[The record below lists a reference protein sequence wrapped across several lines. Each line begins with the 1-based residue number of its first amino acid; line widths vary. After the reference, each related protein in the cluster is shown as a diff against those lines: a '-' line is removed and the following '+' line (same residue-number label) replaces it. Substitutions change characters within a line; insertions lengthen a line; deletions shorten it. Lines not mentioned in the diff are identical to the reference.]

1 MTKRPDASYNL
12 CTFKFANGKFC
23 TMPAHPNY
31 DGLCLNHATIHRRT
45 FHREDDLVK
54 ELASPA
60 GDFITQIDINH
71 VLGKLF
77 DALAANRVSPKRAAT
92 LAYIGHLLMQSQ
104 NGARYEANNWAT
116 ESKVLSKLIDIKYPS
131 EPTPDAASPAPPCQ
145 PSLSRE
151 SAQAMPSR
159 EGGSPAPSPKSPP
172 KS

>member
-23 TMPAHPNY
+23 TMPAHPNH

-77 DALAANRVSPKRAAT
+77 AALAANRVSPRRAAT
-92 LAYIGHLLMQSQ
+92 LAYIGHLLMRSQ
-104 NGARYEANNWAT
+104 HGARREASNWLI
-116 ESKVLSKLIDIKYPS
+116 ESQVLSQLVAIKYPS
-131 EPTPDAASPAPPCQ
+131 EPSADAASPD
-145 PSLSRE
+145 
-151 SAQAMPSR
+151 
-159 EGGSPAPSPKSPP
+159 PSPKSPP

>member
-1 MTKRPDASYNL
+1 MTKRPEDPYNL

-23 TMPAHPNY
+23 TMPAHPKH

-77 DALAANRVSPKRAAT
+77 EALAANRVSPRRAAT

-104 NGARYEANNWAT
+104 SGARREASNWDT
-116 ESKVLSKLIDIKYPS
+116 IESKVLSKLVEIKYPGELS
-131 EPTPDAASPAPPCQ
+131 PNSTEPSTKSSQSTAPA
-145 PSLSRE
+145 
-151 SAQAMPSR
+151 
-159 EGGSPAPSPKSPP
+159 KS
-172 KS
+172 

>member
-1 MTKRPDASYNL
+1 MSNRRPDASYNL
-12 CTFKFANGKFC
+12 CNFKFANGKFC
-23 TMPAHPNY
+23 TMPAHPNH

-77 DALAANRVSPKRAAT
+77 EALAANRVSPRRAAT
-92 LAYIGHLLMQSQ
+92 LAYIGHLLLQSQ
-104 NGARYEANNWAT
+104 KGAKSEANRW
-116 ESKVLSKLIDIKYPS
+116 EIDTNIFRRLVEIKYPS
-131 EPTPDAASPAPPCQ
+131 AKKPEAASSQPKLAPDSSSADPPA
-145 PSLSRE
+145 
-151 SAQAMPSR
+151 A
-159 EGGSPAPSPKSPP
+159 PKSPP

>member
-1 MTKRPDASYNL
+1 MTNKRPDSSYSL

-23 TMPAHPNY
+23 TMPAHPNH

-77 DALAANRVSPKRAAT
+77 EALAANRVSPKRAAT
-92 LAYIGHLLMQSQ
+92 LAYIGHLLMRSQ
-104 NGARYEANNWAT
+104 NGARDEANNWAT
-116 ESKVLSKLIDIKYPS
+116 ESKVLSKLVAIKYPS
-131 EPTPDAASPAPPCQ
+131 EHSPNAASSTAPSQPSPTPSPT
-145 PSLSRE
+145 
-151 SAQAMPSR
+151 
-159 EGGSPAPSPKSPP
+159 PSPKP
-172 KS
+172 

>member
-1 MTKRPDASYNL
+1 MSNRRPDASYNL

-23 TMPAHPNY
+23 TMPAHPNH

-77 DALAANRVSPKRAAT
+77 EALAANRVSPKRAAT

-104 NGARYEANNWAT
+104 SGARREASNWT
-116 ESKVLSKLIDIKYPS
+116 IESQVLSKLVAIKYPS
-131 EPTPDAASPAPPCQ
+131 EHSPNAASPAPPCQ
-145 PSLSRE
+145 TSPS
-151 SAQAMPSR
+151 PS
-159 EGGSPAPSPKSPP
+159 PTPSPKSSP

>member
-1 MTKRPDASYNL
+1 MSNRRPDASYNL
-12 CTFKFANGKFC
+12 CNFKFANGKFC
-23 TMPAHPNY
+23 TMPAHPNH

-77 DALAANRVSPKRAAT
+77 EALAANRISPRRAAT
-92 LAYIGHLLMQSQ
+92 LAYIAHLLIQSQ
-104 NGARYEANNWAT
+104 KGAKNEANRW
-116 ESKVLSKLIDIKYPS
+116 EIDGNIFRRLVEIKYPS
-131 EPTPDAASPAPPCQ
+131 AKHPKAVRSKPQLTGELADTASPAT
-145 PSLSRE
+145 
-151 SAQAMPSR
+151 
-159 EGGSPAPSPKSPP
+159 PKFPP

>member
-1 MTKRPDASYNL
+1 MSNQRPDASYNL

-23 TMPAHPNY
+23 TMPAHPNH

-77 DALAANRVSPKRAAT
+77 EALAANRISPKRAAT
-92 LAYIGHLLMQSQ
+92 LAYIGHLLMRSQ
-104 NGARYEANNWAT
+104 HGARREASNWT
-116 ESKVLSKLIDIKYPS
+116 IESQVLSKLVAIKYPS
-131 EPTPDAASPAPPCQ
+131 EHSPKSSSPAPPSQ
-145 PSLSRE
+145 PS
-151 SAQAMPSR
+151 PSKSS
-159 EGGSPAPSPKSPP
+159 SPAPSPKPSQ